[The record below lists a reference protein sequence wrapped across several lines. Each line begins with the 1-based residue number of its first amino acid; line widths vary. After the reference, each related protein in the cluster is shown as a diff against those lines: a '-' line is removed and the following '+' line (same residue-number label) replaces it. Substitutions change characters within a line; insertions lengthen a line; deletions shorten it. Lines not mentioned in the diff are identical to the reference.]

1 MWKISAVIIACV
13 SFLVLPQGGIYPKIP
28 GLELSTAPGPFSALG
43 PIPAFGPIAAP
54 GPIAALVPLPETIAE
69 RGPIPTPE
77 AIPAPV
83 PSPVPETIAAAGPI
97 PTPEAITALVTL
109 PVPETIATPERIPA
123 PVPLPVPVS
132 ETIAAPGPI
141 PTPETALQ
149 PIQDPERI
157 VAGTCARTKK
167 AEYAV
172 SRAFQRRTSQER
184 EYFWMLLGGPLF
196 LSLITLTACVTVWCH
211 LRRVSY
217 REHERTQKPAQ
228 SKMSVHQWE
237 CVQLEMRDVLA
248 KVQKSVELRAQV
260 QKELH
265 TSSLMVKERDEK
277 LVQLRNE
284 LDKITMI
291 VKAQRECCN
300 QLVSDSTRTAEM
312 EEEEQPP
319 HIQEPGL
326 SPSDPTQR
334 DL

>member
-13 SFLVLPQGGIYPKIP
+13 SFLVLPQGGIYPKTP
-28 GLELSTAPGPFSALG
+28 GLELPTAPGPFSALG
-43 PIPAFGPIAAP
+43 PIAAP
-54 GPIAALVPLPETIAE
+54 GPLPVPETIAAP
-69 RGPIPTPE
+69 GPIPTPE
-77 AIPAPV
+77 AIPAP
-83 PSPVPETIAAAGPI
+83 EPI
-97 PTPEAITALVTL
+97 
-109 PVPETIATPERIPA
+109 
-123 PVPLPVPVS
+123 PVPVP

-149 PIQDPERI
+149 PFQDSERI

-291 VKAQRECCN
+291 VKAQGECCN

-319 HIQEPGL
+319 HIQEPAMSVDNSVKSRGRRRRPPRRL
-326 SPSDPTQR
+326 R
-334 DL
+334 RK